1 MRGTSDKQPSMLA
14 LVSMESLV
22 PEDHPLRAVKV
33 LADRVLRELDPVFE
47 KMYGSVGRPSVPP
60 ERLLKAMVLMALYG
74 VRSERMFCEQLA
86 YNMLF
91 KWFLDM
97 SMLDAPF
104 DASTFSHNRER
115 LIEHDV
121 ARKFFDAVVEQAR
134 SAALLSSEHFSVDG
148 TLIEAWGSQKSFR
161 PKQGDTQDNNGFV
174 DFKGQA
180 RTNET
185 HESKTD
191 PDARLY
197 RKGPGKEAK
206 LAHMG
211 HVLMEN
217 RHGLVVDAEVT
228 AATGTAER
236 DAAITMLQRERKR
249 REKRAR
255 KAQSEQRRKNRKGR
269 RWTVAAYK
277 AYDTKDF
284 VRRCRG
290 LRVTPHVA
298 SAANAHRGSSI
309 DRRTTMH
316 PGYRVSLTARLLI
329 EKSFGWLK
337 TAGGTRKSRFKGRPR
352 TESAVLVSFASLNL
366 LRITKLTA
374 V

>member
-1 MRGTSDKQPSMLA
+1 MRGRSPSQPSMLA

-22 PEDHPLRAVKV
+22 PGDHPLRAVKR
-33 LADRVLRELDPVFE
+33 LADEALRTLDPVFD
-47 KMYGSVGRPSVPP
+47 KMYASLGRPSVPP
-60 ERLLKAMVLMALYG
+60 ERLLKAMVLMALYS
-74 VRSERMFCEQLA
+74 VRSERLFCEQLS

-104 DASTFSHNRER
+104 DATAFSHNRDR
-115 LIEHDV
+115 LIEHEV
-121 ARKFFDAVVEQAR
+121 ARKFFDAVVERAR
-134 SAALLSSEHFSVDG
+134 AENLLSGEHFSVDG

-161 PKQGDTQDNNGFV
+161 PKEGDTQDNNGFV
-174 DFKGQA
+174 NFKGET
-180 RTNET
+180 RTNDT

-197 RKGPGKEAK
+197 RKGYGKEAK

-217 RHGLVVDAEVT
+217 RNGLVVDAEVT
-228 AATGTAER
+228 EANGTAER
-236 DAAITMLQRERKR
+236 DAAITMLQRERRR
-249 REKRAR
+249 REKRSR
-255 KAQSEQRRKNRKGR
+255 KAQSEQRKKNRKGR
-269 RWTVAAYK
+269 RWTLAADK

-284 VRRCRG
+284 VRRCRE

-298 SAANAHRGSSI
+298 MAKNAHRRSAI
-309 DRRTTMH
+309 DGRTSKQS
-316 PGYRVSLTARLLI
+316 GYGISTTKRLLI

-337 TAGGTRKSRFKGRPR
+337 TAGGMRKSRFRGRPR
-352 TESAVLVSFASLNL
+352 TASAVLVSLASLNL
-366 LRITKLTA
+366 LRIANLTA
-374 V
+374 A